1 MAPVSRQKAQ
11 RGEHLWLINEVADQH
26 SHVKGIDPTI
36 TTREIVAFLR
46 PREQVK
52 TTTGCGV
59 HPAPV
64 GRPRRAHDRAGCRR

>member
-46 PREQVK
+46 PEVVPGLVEFEWRS
-52 TTTGCGV
+52 
-59 HPAPV
+59 PA
-64 GRPRRAHDRAGCRR
+64 